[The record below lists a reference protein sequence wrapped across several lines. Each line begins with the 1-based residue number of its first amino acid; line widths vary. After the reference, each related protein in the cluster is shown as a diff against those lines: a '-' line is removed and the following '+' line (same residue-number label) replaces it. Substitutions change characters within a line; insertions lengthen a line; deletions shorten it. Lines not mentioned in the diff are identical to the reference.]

1 MFVNVRKSVQKTLLP
16 ELHRLLFVDE
26 IQNCLDSKT
35 TSLYQKDSTLQDVET
50 SPLFYLTLAP
60 AAKSISIMDVD
71 IMLIIAST
79 FMDVCGDL
87 ALKGNNV

>member
-35 TSLYQKDSTLQDVET
+35 ISLYQKVSTLQDVET

-79 FMDVCGDL
+79 FIYG
-87 ALKGNNV
+87 A